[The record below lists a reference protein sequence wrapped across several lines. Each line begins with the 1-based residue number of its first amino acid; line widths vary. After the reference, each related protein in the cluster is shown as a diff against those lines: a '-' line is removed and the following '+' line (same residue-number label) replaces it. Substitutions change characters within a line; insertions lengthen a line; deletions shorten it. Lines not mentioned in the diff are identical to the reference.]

1 MQLFKKIVLLALI
14 SAILQGCFSD
24 FDDDGN
30 SNIKDFIWKG
40 MNLYYLYKDNVPDL
54 ANDRFSNIELLDYL
68 DGFTS
73 PENLFDNLL
82 YDPENVDEF
91 SFLVDDYLALE
102 QFLGGTSVSDGMD
115 FDLRLVPGSN
125 TDVFG
130 FVRYILPNTSAQDQG
145 LERGD
150 IFYSIN
156 GAPLTLNNY
165 LDIYNSSNYTIGL
178 GTYDNNGTPE
188 TDDDTIIPGAESVTL
203 TKAAYTE
210 NPVLKTE
217 VINVDGNNVGYL
229 MYNFFNR
236 NFDEQLNNAFGTF
249 TSSNVTELVV
259 DLRYNPGGFISSAIN
274 LGSMITGQFYTD
286 VFSTQQWNSNW
297 QAFYEENDPESLIDR
312 FQNELSNGTAL
323 NSLNLNKVYIL
334 TTRNSA
340 SASELVINALKPYID
355 IVQIGT
361 NTRGKY
367 QASITVYDSPNFKRE
382 NANPN
387 HTYAIQPLIFKS
399 VNKDGVTDYDDGLI
413 PNVTLSEDLSNLGIL
428 GDENEPLLAEALAQI
443 QGSNRISQPAQ
454 VEELKSVGDRNKFSP
469 FKNRMYA
476 DQNLTSRN

>member
-1 MQLFKKIVLLALI
+1 MSLENQVKVIH
-14 SAILQGCFSD
+14 S
-24 FDDDGN
+24 FDKPV
-30 SNIKDFIWKG
+30 I
-40 MNLYYLYKDNVPDL
+40 
-54 ANDRFSNIELLDYL
+54 
-68 DGFTS
+68 
-73 PENLFDNLL
+73 
-82 YDPENVDEF
+82 
-91 SFLVDDYLALE
+91 LVDDYLALE
-102 QFLGGTSVSDGMD
+102 QFLGGTSVSNGMD

-130 FVRYILPNTSAQDQG
+130 FVRYVLPNTSAEAEG

-150 IFYSIN
+150 IFNTIN
-156 GAPLTLNNY
+156 GAPLTINNY
-165 LDIYNSSNYTIGL
+165 LDIYNSSTYAIGL

-210 NPVLKTE
+210 NPIHTTE
-217 VINVDGNNVGYL
+217 VINVDGNNVGYI

-236 NFDEQLNNAFGTF
+236 NFDEELNNAFGTF
-249 TSSNVTELVV
+249 SSSNITDLVV

-286 VFSTQQWNSNW
+286 VFSTRQWNSNW

-312 FQNELSNGTAL
+312 FPNELSNGSTL

-340 SASELVINALKPYID
+340 SASELVINALKPYVD
-355 IVQIGT
+355 VVQIGT

-367 QASITVYDSPNFKRE
+367 QASVTIYDSPNFGRE

-387 HTYAIQPLIFKS
+387 HTYALQPLIFKS
-399 VNKDGVTDYDDGLI
+399 ANKDGVTDFDDGLI
-413 PNVTLSEDLSNLGIL
+413 PNVTLSEDLGNLGIL
-428 GDENEPLLAEALAQI
+428 GDENEPLLAEAIAQI
-443 QGSNRISQPAQ
+443 QGLSRISRTTQ
-454 VEELKSVGDRNKFSP
+454 VEELKSVGDRNKYSP
-469 FKNRMYA
+469 FKNRMYIDEEVPA
-476 DQNLTSRN
+476 KN